1 MLHLIPQVKKLI
13 RNEGFLP
20 EKSVCYDEA
29 LYSKRIAKA
38 LSRLPFGK
46 EGVPLKITIDGDGGE
61 EYELTVC
68 EDLISIKASGEAG
81 AFYGIQTLRQLF
93 AHDTVPCLHIEDAP
107 DFEYRGF
114 YHDMTRG
121 KVATVETL
129 KKLIDLLAYCKMN
142 SLQLYIEHTYEFRG
156 LSELN
161 EKAGY
166 ISKEELMEL
175 DAYCRENFID
185 FIPSLATFGHM
196 YEILE
201 VDEYKHLRTLS
212 SFEAGDNRWD
222 ERMAHHTID
231 PEDPESIELVKSLID
246 QYSEAFTSDTFNIC
260 GDETFDLR
268 YHKSKKDPG
277 ELYVGFVNKIIS
289 HVTEM
294 GKRVM
299 MWADIVLAH
308 PETIDIIPEETVF
321 LNWNY
326 ASDPWSGG
334 IERLAA
340 LGKKQIVCPGTGTW
354 SRLAE
359 SADNSE
365 SNIAKMT
372 KYGKENGALGVLN
385 TNWGDWGNPCS
396 LELSLYCTVFGAERS
411 WSASTEP
418 DESFRE
424 NIDYLVYGE
433 TGTADL
439 VKAVSRLHDRVNWN
453 RFCAAYFEHRRTGK
467 SSYEITEARID
478 EITEE
483 YKRIEKLLS
492 EKTWRH
498 DSVRRELLLA
508 AEGTALM
515 AELAGVM
522 AGLKFDRVTDT
533 VAWCDRFSERWLCN
547 NKPSELYRIRDMFLY
562 LANI

>member
-1 MLHLIPQVKKLI
+1 MLHLIPQVKKLTQK
-13 RNEGFLP
+13 EGVLA
-20 EKSVCYDEA
+20 EKKVVYNKT
-29 LYSKRIAKA
+29 LYSDRIKKA
-38 LSRLPFGK
+38 LSRLPSGND
-46 EGVPLKITIDGDGGE
+46 GVKLEISISGDGGE
-61 EYELTVC
+61 AYELFVS
-68 EDLISIKASGEAG
+68 ENAIRIKAAGEAG

-93 AHDTVPCLHIEDAP
+93 THDTVPCLHIEDCP

-114 YHDMTRG
+114 YHDVTRG

-142 SLQLYIEHTYEFRG
+142 SLQLYVEHTYEFRG
-156 LSELN
+156 IPELN
-161 EKAGY
+161 EKTGH
-166 ISKEELMEL
+166 ITKEELVEL

-201 VDEYKHLRTLS
+201 VDKYKHLRTLS
-212 SFEAGDNRWD
+212 DFVASENRWD

-246 QYSEAFTSDTFNIC
+246 QYSEAFTSNSFNIC
-260 GDETFDLR
+260 CDETFDLHC
-268 YHKSKKDPG
+268 HKSKKDPG
-277 ELYVGFVNKIIS
+277 ALYVEFVNKIIS
-289 HVTEM
+289 HVTGK

-354 SRLAE
+354 SRLVE

-372 KYGKENGALGVLN
+372 KYGKENGAIGVLN

-411 WSASTEP
+411 WSVSTEP
-418 DESFRE
+418 DDYFRAD
-424 NIDYLVYGE
+424 IDHLIYGRE
-433 TGTADL
+433 GAADI
-439 VKAVSRLHDRVNWN
+439 VKAVSRLHDKVNWN
-453 RFCAAYFEHRRTGK
+453 RFCASHFEHRKTGK
-467 SSYEITEARID
+467 ISSAITKEHID
-478 EITEE
+478 EIVSE
-483 YKRIEKLLS
+483 YKRIKDILAGE
-492 EKTWRH
+492 TWQH

-508 AEGTALM
+508 SEGTALM
-515 AELAGVM
+515 AELTGVM
-522 AGLKFDRVTDT
+522 AGLAIDRVTDT
-533 VAWCDRFSERWLCN
+533 KAWMDAFGERWLGN
-547 NKPSELYRIRDMFLY
+547 NKPSELYRIRDMFDY
-562 LANI
+562 LAGI